1 MYLFVINE
9 FYCVNFRIKWKWN
22 LKNNPCT
29 KKDFFSKCDKIRSLH
44 LLKKSSMENFIFCG
58 VNVVFEESLT
68 HLFQKDD
75 YMPCASWSFNL
86 VCANSFAIIRNASF
100 KRYSAVEIGIFEE
113 PGPKKFY
120 CSIASLKWFRKVHVR
135 HDFQSKMIKD
145 LSKPL
150 NLSIY
155 ICLLAFLNDI

>member
-9 FYCVNFRIKWKWN
+9 FYCVHFRIKWKWN

-44 LLKKSSMENFIFCG
+44 LLKKSSVENFIFCG

-86 VCANSFAIIRNASF
+86 VSRLSEMQVSKDIQQWRSEYL
-100 KRYSAVEIGIFEE
+100 KSQDQRS
-113 PGPKKFY
+113 
-120 CSIASLKWFRKVHVR
+120 SIAQLLPWS
-135 HDFQSKMIKD
+135 D
-145 LSKPL
+145 LEKCMYGTIF
-150 NLSIY
+150 NQRW
-155 ICLLAFLNDI
+155 